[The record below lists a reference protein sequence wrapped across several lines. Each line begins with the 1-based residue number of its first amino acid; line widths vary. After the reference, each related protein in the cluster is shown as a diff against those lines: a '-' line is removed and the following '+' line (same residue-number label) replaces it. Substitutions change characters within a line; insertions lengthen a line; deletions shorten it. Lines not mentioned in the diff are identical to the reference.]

1 VLDPDFDATA
11 SMRRN
16 ATSLMRRRMLKSATP
31 SNVFA
36 AALEVRE
43 FAERLPRR
51 VNRILDS
58 LAANDLK
65 FKVEVIDQGSIIEG
79 LQKVANRIALGLVL
93 AALIVGA
100 AMLMRVPTTMT
111 IFGYPGLA
119 MLLFLAAA
127 AGGFWMAWT
136 ILADD
141 VRKTR
146 TR

>member
-1 VLDPDFDATA
+1 
-11 SMRRN
+11 
-16 ATSLMRRRMLKSATP
+16 
-31 SNVFA
+31 
-36 AALEVRE
+36 
-43 FAERLPRR
+43 
-51 VNRILDS
+51 
-58 LAANDLK
+58 
-65 FKVEVIDQGSIIEG
+65 
-79 LQKVANRIALGLVL
+79 VL

-136 ILADD
+136 ILAGD